1 MIRPI
6 KLRRKRVLVDV
17 DTQKDFLI
25 ACGASCIKNH
35 RRILMNIR
43 RAYAWARTRH
53 IRVISTALCKPGKNG
68 DKFCI
73 AGTDGQKK
81 VSYTLRNK
89 RFIFEADNSTDLS
102 RDLFTRFDQII
113 LNKRCENP
121 FDEPRVERLLT
132 ELKADE
138 FVVIGA
144 LGEGAVASTVLGL
157 LQRGKRVVVLTD
169 AVGVLD
175 RHAADIAFRKMKA
188 KGAILSE
195 TKNIAGATH
204 LHTAGVC
211 DCKLCKASEKE
222 EKVKAHAIA

>member
-25 ACGASCIKNH
+25 ASGTSCIKNH
-35 RRILMNIR
+35 RRVLMNIR
-43 RAYAWARTRH
+43 RAYAWARARH
-53 IRVISTALCKPGKNG
+53 IRVISTALSKPGKNG
-68 DKFCI
+68 DNFCI

-89 RFIFEADNSTDLS
+89 RYTFEADNSTDLS
-102 RDLFTRFDQII
+102 RDLFAHFDQII
-113 LNKRCENP
+113 LTKRCENP
-121 FDEPRVERLLT
+121 FEEPRAERLLT

-138 FVVIGA
+138 FIVIGA
-144 LGEGAVASTVLGL
+144 MAEGAVSSTVLGL

-175 RHAADIAFRKMKA
+175 RNAADIAFRKMKA

-195 TKNIAGATH
+195 TKNIAGSTH

-222 EKVKAHAIA
+222 EKIKAHASA

>member
-1 MIRPI
+1 MIRLI

-35 RRILMNIR
+35 RRVLMNIR
-43 RAYAWARTRH
+43 RVYAWARTRH

-68 DKFCI
+68 DNFCI

-89 RFIFEADNSTDLS
+89 RIAFASDNSTDLS
-102 RDLFTRFDQII
+102 RDLFIRFDQII
-113 LNKRCENP
+113 LDKRCENP
-121 FDEPRVERLLT
+121 FDEPRAERLLT

-144 LGEGAVASTVLGL
+144 LGEGAVSSTVLGL

-169 AVGVLD
+169 AIGVID
-175 RHAADIAFRKMKA
+175 RHAADVAFRKMKA

-195 TKNIAGATH
+195 TKNIAGSSH
-204 LHTAGVC
+204 LHTTGVC
-211 DCKLCKASEKE
+211 DCKLCKTSGKE
-222 EKVKAHAIA
+222 ERVKAHVSA